1 MINYAYVLYQYQ
13 NHVFQNIHKHKTMN
27 LENNV
32 IWFDGVMY
40 NRIIKVIYKRVNI
53 DSIFVLLI
61 FLFFVCYVLCVL
73 YILTDKCIKIC
84 NAINYQFFLHMCIS
98 NCCNLYCLLV
108 FSVFLFNYFTVIFH
122 FTSLTF
128 TLPWE
133 VK

>member
-1 MINYAYVLYQYQ
+1 MVCVYLYLCKITIVQGFINYINYANVLYQYQ

-32 IWFDGVMY
+32 IWFDRVDVK
-40 NRIIKVIYKRVNI
+40 RIIKVIYKRVNI

-84 NAINYQFFLHMCIS
+84 NAINYQFFFFFYFAYLH
-98 NCCNLYCLLV
+98 LKLL
-108 FSVFLFNYFTVIFH
+108 
-122 FTSLTF
+122 
-128 TLPWE
+128 
-133 VK
+133 